1 MHGIIMSLQNR
12 LQAILGREYG
22 HGMPWNKL
30 PDVHRFGRINLRS
43 DINNAIVL
51 SGQTLKNDNMKKIGK
66 MCENLIQ

>member
-22 HGMPWNKL
+22 MPCNKL

-43 DINNAIVL
+43 DINNAIAVL
-51 SGQTLKNDNMKKIGK
+51 SQTLKNDNMKKIGK

>member
-43 DINNAIVL
+43 DINIAIV
-51 SGQTLKNDNMKKIGK
+51 
-66 MCENLIQ
+66 

>member
-12 LQAILGREYG
+12 LQQAILGREY
-22 HGMPWNKL
+22 GMPWNKL

-43 DINNAIVL
+43 DINNAIAVL
-51 SGQTLKNDNMKKIGK
+51 SQTLKKDNMKKIGK